1 MPQIKNGLK
10 PTIYH
15 FDTLSSTND
24 YARELLKGDKP
35 LPAVILADH
44 QTAGRGRRGRSFFS
58 PEGGFYYT
66 YVFRPEPTTAG
77 QSASQPEPATTD
89 PSAPQP
95 PTTGQSA
102 PQLTTAGPSAPQL
115 PTTSPSAS
123 QPPTTNQSAAD
134 PTALVTIA
142 AAVAAAEA
150 VQIYT
155 GIDVRIKW
163 VNDLLLDQRKVGG
176 ILCEAVRLPS
186 GTLNG
191 IIIGIGINCL
201 PQEFPAELAEIAGTL
216 GLKEIDR
223 SALAAVLTERL
234 QFWLASPFQ
243 STLIGPYRALCSTLG
258 RRVSFL
264 RNGETVIGIAEDV
277 NELGNLLVRAGSDL
291 FTLNSGEIS
300 LLKW

>member
-1 MPQIKNGLK
+1 M
-10 PTIYH
+10 
-15 FDTLSSTND
+15 
-24 YARELLKGDKP
+24 
-35 LPAVILADH
+35 
-44 QTAGRGRRGRSFFS
+44 
-58 PEGGFYYT
+58 
-66 YVFRPEPTTAG
+66 
-77 QSASQPEPATTD
+77 
-89 PSAPQP
+89 
-95 PTTGQSA
+95 
-102 PQLTTAGPSAPQL
+102 
-115 PTTSPSAS
+115 
-123 QPPTTNQSAAD
+123 NQSAAD
-134 PTALVTIA
+134 STALVTIA
-142 AAVAAAEA
+142 AAVAAAA
-150 VQIYT
+150 AGQIYT

-186 GTLNG
+186 GKLNG

-243 STLIGPYRALCSTLG
+243 STLIDRYRALCSTLG

-264 RNGETVIGIAEDV
+264 KDGETVIGIAEDV

>member
-66 YVFRPEPTTAG
+66 YVFRPEPATAG
-77 QSASQPEPATTD
+77 QSAPQLTTAD

-102 PQLTTAGPSAPQL
+102 PP
-115 PTTSPSAS
+115 
-123 QPPTTNQSAAD
+123 PPTTNQSAAD

-186 GTLNG
+186 GKLNG

-243 STLIGPYRALCSTLG
+243 SALIDRYRSLCSTLR

>member
-66 YVFRPEPTTAG
+66 YVFRPEPTTA
-77 QSASQPEPATTD
+77 D
-89 PSAPQP
+89 PSAPQL
-95 PTTGQSA
+95 TTTSQSA
-102 PQLTTAGPSAPQL
+102 PQLT
-115 PTTSPSAS
+115 
-123 QPPTTNQSAAD
+123 TTNQSAAD

-150 VQIYT
+150 VRIYT

-163 VNDLLLDQRKVGG
+163 VNDLLLDHRKVGG

-234 QFWLASPFQ
+234 QCWLASPFQ
-243 STLIGPYRALCSTLG
+243 STLIDRYRSLCSTLG

>member
-1 MPQIKNGLK
+1 
-10 PTIYH
+10 
-15 FDTLSSTND
+15 
-24 YARELLKGDKP
+24 
-35 LPAVILADH
+35 ILADH

-66 YVFRPEPTTAG
+66 YVFRPEPTTTG
-77 QSASQPEPATTD
+77 QSASQPEPATTGPSAPQPPTAD
-89 PSAPQP
+89 PSAPQPPTSGQSAPQP

-243 STLIGPYRALCSTLG
+243 STLIDRYRALCSTLG